1 MMRPRVCSALWR
13 FSALAAIVSVLSACG
28 SSGSSSSAS
37 SASSASGSSGSSSPS
52 ATTVQFGYV
61 PYGDDGPLFLGIDQ
75 GFFKSRGLVVKP
87 VPEVSPTPIVA
98 NLVSGQQQFGFI
110 TTNVL
115 IDAVAHGV
123 PIKCVSTVDGDQSP
137 DPTHDSAVLL
147 AAPGSGISSVAQL
160 QNKTVAVVQL
170 NSLNSVDVQELVAQ
184 AGGNPSSVHLIS
196 LPFPQMP
203 QALKGGRV
211 AAAMVVSPFSATAIS
226 EGARPLA
233 HPNSSLFP
241 NGTIVCIASS
251 ISYIQSHPQ
260 QVKAWQ
266 EAINQSAQYARTHLP
281 AARATLTRYLNLSP
295 VAAQHAVLST
305 NWDTSVN
312 TASVQ
317 KQETL
322 LKKFGAIST
331 VVPVSKLF
339 SSP

>member
-1 MMRPRVCSALWR
+1 MKLRRSSFLWR
-13 FSALAAIVSVLSACG
+13 VSAVAGVVALLAGC
-28 SSGSSSSAS
+28 GSSSSTS
-37 SASSASGSSGSSSPS
+37 NASGSSGSHG
-52 ATTVQFGYV
+52 ATTVKFGYV

-75 GFFKSRGLVVKP
+75 GFFRSRGLDVKP
-87 VPEVSPTPIVA
+87 VPEAAPTAIVA
-98 NLVSGQQQFGFI
+98 NLVSGQQQFGFV

-115 IDAVAHGV
+115 INAVAHHV
-123 PIKCVSTVDGDQSP
+123 PIKCVSTVDGNQSP
-137 DPTHDSAVLL
+137 SPKHDSAVML
-147 AAPGSGISSVAQL
+147 AAPGSGVSSVAQL

-170 NSLNSVDVQELVAQ
+170 NSLNSVDVQESVAK
-184 AGGNPSSVHLIS
+184 AGGNPDSVHLIS

-233 HPNSSLFP
+233 YPNSSLFP
-241 NGTIVCIASS
+241 NGTITCIAAST
-251 ISYIQSHPQ
+251 SYIQSHPQ

-266 EAINQSAQYARTHLP
+266 AAINQSAQYAKAHLS
-281 AARATLTRYLNLSP
+281 AARTTLTRYLSLSP
-295 VAAQHAVLST
+295 AAAQHAVLST

-317 KQETL
+317 EQETL
-322 LKKFGAIST
+322 LKKFGALSA

-339 SSP
+339 YSP

>member
-1 MMRPRVCSALWR
+1 MQSWRRSFLWR
-13 FSALAAIVSVLSACG
+13 MSVVAGTTMLLAGCGSSSSSSGANSAAG
-28 SSGSSSSAS
+28 SSGSH
-37 SASSASGSSGSSSPS
+37 GG
-52 ATTVQFGYV
+52 TTTIQFGYV
-61 PYGDDGPLFLGIDQ
+61 PYGDDGPLFLGIEK
-75 GFFKSRGLVVKP
+75 GFFSSRGLDVKP
-87 VPEVSPTPIVA
+87 VPEASPTPIVA

-115 IDAVAHGV
+115 IDAVAHNV

-137 DPTHDSAVLL
+137 NPAQDSAVLL
-147 AAPGSGISSVAQL
+147 AAPGGGISSVAQL

-170 NSLNSVDVQELVAQ
+170 NSLNSVDVQELVTQ
-184 AGGNPSSVHLIS
+184 AGGNASSVHLIS

-203 QALKGGRV
+203 QALKSGRV

-251 ISYIQSHPQ
+251 TSYIQSHPQ

-266 EAINQSAQYARTHLP
+266 TAINQSAQYAKTHLS
-281 AARATLTRYLNLSP
+281 AARATLTTYLKLSP

-317 KQETL
+317 KQESL

-331 VVPVSKLF
+331 VVPASKLF
-339 SSP
+339 SNP

>member
-1 MMRPRVCSALWR
+1 MAAAL
-13 FSALAAIVSVLSACG
+13 ALAAGCGSSSSSSSSSGSGAAG
-28 SSGSSSSAS
+28 SSGSST
-37 SASSASGSSGSSSPS
+37 
-52 ATTVQFGYV
+52 TTVAFGYV

-75 GFFKSRGLVVKP
+75 GFFKSRGLIVKP

-115 IDAVAHGV
+115 IDAVAHNV

-137 DPTHDSAVLL
+137 NPKDDSAVLL
-147 AAPGSGISSVAQL
+147 AAPGSGVSSVAQL

-170 NSLNSVDVQELVAQ
+170 NSLNSVDVQELVTQ
-184 AGGNPSSVHLIS
+184 AGGNASSVHLIS
-196 LPFPQMP
+196 LPFAQLP
-203 QALKGGRV
+203 QALKSGRV

-226 EGARPLA
+226 EGAHPLA
-233 HPNSSLFP
+233 HPNSALFP

-251 ISYIQSHPQ
+251 TSYIQGHPQ

-266 EAINQSAQYARTHLP
+266 AAIGESAQYAKTHLP
-281 AARATLTRYLNLSP
+281 AARATLTRYLNLTP

-317 KQETL
+317 KQESL